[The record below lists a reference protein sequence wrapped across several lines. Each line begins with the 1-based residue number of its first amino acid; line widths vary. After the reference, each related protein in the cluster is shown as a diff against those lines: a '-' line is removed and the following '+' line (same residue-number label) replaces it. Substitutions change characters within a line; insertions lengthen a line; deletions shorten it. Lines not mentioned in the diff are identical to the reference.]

1 MGRSGATLTLNSL
14 GAWTVAELA
23 AFTTEHVCRLTRLS
37 TRQVRYWD
45 KTEFFSPALVDGY
58 RSRAFSRIYSFRDVV
73 GLRTIAILRK
83 EHHIALQELRRVGQ
97 WLKEEYETPW
107 SSLRFGLGGRKVI
120 FFDPTT
126 GIATEPQG
134 QGQTLLPIA
143 LEPIANE
150 MRKAA
155 SRLTER
161 QANEVGQIVRNRHV
175 VHNAWSVA
183 GTRIPTEAIW
193 NFHQAGHSAKTIIR
207 EYPRLTAK
215 DVEAAIQF
223 EAKRKAA

>member
-1 MGRSGATLTLNSL
+1 ML
-14 GAWTVAELA
+14 AELV
-23 AFTTEHVCRLTRLS
+23 AFTTEHVCKLTGLS

-58 RSRAFSRIYSFRDVV
+58 HSRAFSRIYSFRDVV

-83 EHHIALQELRRVGQ
+83 EHRTPLQELRKVGQ
-97 WLKEEYETPW
+97 WLRREYETPW
-107 SSLRFGLGGRKVI
+107 SSLRFGLSGRKVI

-126 GIATEPQG
+126 GVATEPRG
-134 QGQTLLPIA
+134 KGQTVLPIA

-161 QANEVGQIVRNRHV
+161 RADEVGQIVRTRHV

-193 NFHQAGHSAKTIIR
+193 NFHEAGYSAEAIVH
-207 EYPRLTAK
+207 EYPRLTTK
-215 DVEAAIQF
+215 DVAAAIKF